1 MRSMS
6 LEPGGRELTRA
17 EIDDLCLAAP
27 HYVSRITVEARRL
40 DSDRD
45 WESGR
50 GSHLSASAG
59 DWLLTDGSSE
69 WTVSAGIFEETYTGL
84 GDGRYQKTAPVRAAQ
99 LDEDVQVP
107 TLEGIASLCR
117 GDWLLMNPDGDVWPV
132 GAQEFQRR
140 YRLLGDGH
148 SPTQEGV

>member
-1 MRSMS
+1 MMGR
-6 LEPGGRELTRA
+6 GRELTRA
-17 EIDDLCLAAP
+17 EIDRLCLAAP

-40 DSDRD
+40 ESDRD
-45 WESGR
+45 WKSGR

-69 WTVSAGIFEETYTGL
+69 WTVIAGVFEETYTAL
-84 GDGRYQKTAPVRAAQ
+84 GGGEYRKTAPVRAAQ

-107 TLEGIASLCR
+107 TLEGTASLCR

-132 GAQEFQRR
+132 GDQEFQRR
-140 YRLLGDGH
+140 YRPLDDGH
-148 SPTQEGV
+148 GPEQERV